1 MRLSGKNRMN
11 KQKSPSEIRLTRIFI
26 SIIFIVIASVVG
38 WRLFAKKDTRKTEL
52 AGTAGRSEPSFIR
65 EGRLTFIK
73 KNRGEA
79 PVSIAI
85 EIADREEERA
95 RGLMWR
101 QSMPD
106 SVGMLFIFEEERPL
120 SFWMANTY
128 LPLDI
133 IFIDHGFNIVAIE
146 HNTTPLSETP
156 IPSRAP
162 ARYAVEVNA
171 WFCRQNGIRVGDK
184 IKWELTD

>member
-1 MRLSGKNRMN
+1 MN
-11 KQKSPSEIRLTRIFI
+11 KQKIPSEIHLTRIFI
-26 SIIFIVIASVVG
+26 SIIFIVIVSVIG
-38 WRLFAKKDTRKTEL
+38 WRVFAKKDTRKTESTG
-52 AGTAGRSEPSFIR
+52 AAVRSEPSFIR

-73 KNRGEA
+73 KDRGET
-79 PVSIAI
+79 PLSIAI
-85 EIADREEERA
+85 EIADSEEERA

-106 SVGMLFIFEEERPL
+106 SAGMLFIFEEERPL

-133 IFIDHGFNIVAIE
+133 IFIDHGFSIVAIG
-146 HNTTPLSETP
+146 HNATPLSETP
-156 IPSRAP
+156 IPSLAP

-171 WFCRQNGIRVGDK
+171 WFCRQNGIAVGDK